1 LWNQY
6 KGWINPQYNVYI
18 QYNNQWVKWN
28 QIPITDTIYL
38 LTSDTLEIGNYNIK
52 VVTTNNSYISE
63 SNWITCVVPEPPTI
77 VIPNVFTPNNDGV
90 NDLFVIRNLNLYSH
104 RPLVIYNRWGN
115 VVYKTIQYNNDWDG
129 DNVPDGVYYGVVEI
143 NVNNQII
150 EYPFNI
156 TILHAK

>member
-1 LWNQY
+1 
-6 KGWINPQYNVYI
+6 
-18 QYNNQWVKWN
+18 
-28 QIPITDTIYL
+28 
-38 LTSDTLEIGNYNIK
+38 
-52 VVTTNNSYISE
+52 
-63 SNWITCVVPEPPTI
+63 VVPEPPTI